1 MDSKPQRRV
10 RVISC
15 VLYAGAVC
23 AAVGVH
29 ARSVDPQLQ
38 STTNLP
44 SITVTGWSGSQNYLT
59 PVTSTATGTD
69 TATLNVPQS
78 IQVIPE
84 AVLRDQGA
92 QSLED
97 AVRNAPGVAL
107 RQGEGNRDEL
117 YIRGVKTKSD
127 FFMDGLRDDTLY
139 YRDLYNVAHLDVLQG
154 PAAILFGRGGA
165 GGLINI
171 VTKQADGQGVR
182 DVSLEAGSW
191 GHLRSTFDMGGAM
204 GESAAFRIMGMGE
217 DSKSYRDHF
226 YLQRHA
232 INPKFRFQL
241 GDHTQLDVGVN
252 YLNDHR
258 FDDRGIPSRNG
269 RPVDVPRNK
278 YFGSLEQ
285 NLSRTRVEAFN
296 AKITHQFTDQVTL
309 SNAFRVTD
317 NKRLWVMSYP
327 SSPVNDQDRLTLD
340 AYARNVN
347 RLSYFDRTE
356 LVVNFNRGGTVS
368 HQLLMGTEL
377 GWQRDNDRQV
387 LPDVGKKKTLPGTYP
402 LSNPISLP
410 VTMSKI
416 DFDNHA
422 VGKEFGV
429 YLQDQISMGTH
440 WMALLGV
447 RRDRFSVS
455 ANYLKPGVTP
465 NYTHNVDSEWSPR
478 AGLIFKPVENASIYA
493 SVTQT
498 FTPNAFNLAVSQ
510 KKPDTANLAPEKD
523 TNYEIGNKLDLL
535 GGRLSFTA
543 ALFQLNLRN
552 VLAEAADGSGDLV
565 MTGAERNRGYSLAL
579 EGALTSKWSI
589 YANYSHLDAVIT
601 RDTEDA
607 KAGNREGLVPRQ
619 QFSIWTRYA
628 FNTNWGVG
636 AGLRGESDKHTSY
649 TNDVLLPGYT
659 EADVMVY
666 YQAERYRVQL
676 NVNNVADK
684 NYYSTANGDN
694 EIMPAAPRNVMLRL
708 SVNF

>member
-1 MDSKPQRRV
+1 MNMNPHRLARA
-10 RVISC
+10 ISC
-15 VLYAGAVC
+15 VLFAGAAWPTFGVQAKP
-23 AAVGVH
+23 AA
-29 ARSVDPQLQ
+29 LQ
-38 STTNLP
+38 AQSSTDLP
-44 SITVTGWSGSQNYLT
+44 SIMVTGWFANQNYLT
-59 PVTSTATGTD
+59 PITSTATGTD
-69 TATLNVPQS
+69 TPTLNVPQS
-78 IQVIPE
+78 IQVIPQ
-84 AVLRDQGA
+84 ALLRDQGA

-97 AVRNAPGVAL
+97 AVRNAPGVAV
-107 RQGEGNRDEL
+107 RQGEGNRDEF

-139 YRDLYNVAHLDVLQG
+139 YRDLYNVAHVDVLQG

-171 VTKQADGQGVR
+171 VTRQADGQPIR
-182 DVSLEAGSW
+182 EVSIETGSW
-191 GHLRSTFDMGGAM
+191 GHLRSTFDIGGAM

-217 DSKSYRDHF
+217 DSNSYRDHY

-241 GDHTQLDVGVN
+241 GDRTQLDVGVN

-258 FDDRGIPSRNG
+258 FDDRGIPSRDG

-278 YFGSLEQ
+278 YFGSVDQ

-296 AKITHQFTDQVTL
+296 ARITHQFNDQVTL

-317 NKRLWVMSYP
+317 NKRLWVMAYP
-327 SSPVNDQDRLTLD
+327 GGPVDDNDQVKLD
-340 AYARNVN
+340 TYARNVN
-347 RLSYFDRTE
+347 RLSYFNRTE
-356 LVVNFNRGGTVS
+356 LVANFNSGGTVT
-368 HQLLMGTEL
+368 HKVLTGVEM

-410 VTMSKI
+410 VTMNKI

-440 WMALLGV
+440 WMALLGI

-455 ANYLKPGVTP
+455 AHYLKPGVTP

-478 AGLIFKPVENASIYA
+478 AGLIFKPVENDSIYA

-498 FTPNAFNLAVSQ
+498 YTPNAFNLAVSQ

-552 VLAEAADGSGDLV
+552 VLADAADGSGDKV
-565 MTGAERNRGYSLAL
+565 MTGAERNRGYALSL
-579 EGALTSKWSI
+579 EGALTDKLSI
-589 YANYSHLDAVIT
+589 YANYSHLNAVIT
-601 RDTEDA
+601 EDTEDA
-607 KAGNREGLVPRQ
+607 KAGNREGLVPNK

-628 FNTNWGVG
+628 FNTNWGIG

-659 EADVMVY
+659 QADAMAY
-666 YQAERYRVQL
+666 YQADRYRVQL
-676 NVNNVADK
+676 NVNNVTDK
-684 NYYSTANGDN
+684 KYYSTANGDN

-708 SVNF
+708 SMNF